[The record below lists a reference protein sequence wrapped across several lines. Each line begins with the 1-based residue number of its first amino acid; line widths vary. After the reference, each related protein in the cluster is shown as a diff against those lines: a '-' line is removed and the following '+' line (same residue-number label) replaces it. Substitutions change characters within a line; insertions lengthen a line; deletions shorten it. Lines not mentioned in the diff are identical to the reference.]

1 MIIVAF
7 DFRTK
12 CAVTDRIETAYI
24 VDDLQLLLFE
34 PNVTCMQGLEIH
46 AYISNQGIRS
56 GGGLNSLGNWVRL
69 IGFVQPGNSVRG
81 TVFPRE
87 LGPEGTVF
95 PKGIRSAGPKIGPDR
110 IPYDTGIYI
119 PFLHQCDN
127 DSKKASTI
135 SIQNLHLY
143 IHIHKVDSLKYMHTW
158 LAELSGGRMRNV
170 RSKVMYI
177 TMAYMVWPKYWHS
190 LASVPWITSPLGL
203 FRVYSILSCERSGE
217 CRI

>member
-1 MIIVAF
+1 MFALRFDSINSAACIVADLHAILFEPNGNIIQIVTTCTDRRKRLISCYRSCIHVYSWRPVIIVAF

-34 PNVTCMQGLEIH
+34 PNVTCMQGMEIH

-56 GGGLNSLGNWVRL
+56 GGGTQFPRDWVRL

-87 LGPEGTVF
+87 LGPGGTVF

-110 IPYDTGIYI
+110 IPYDTGLTGRLAFGTLTAII
-119 PFLHQCDN
+119 DERITN
-127 DSKKASTI
+127 R
-135 SIQNLHLY
+135 N
-143 IHIHKVDSLKYMHTW
+143 KYKH
-158 LAELSGGRMRNV
+158 
-170 RSKVMYI
+170 
-177 TMAYMVWPKYWHS
+177 
-190 LASVPWITSPLGL
+190 
-203 FRVYSILSCERSGE
+203 
-217 CRI
+217 